1 MGAMAFYIVQHG
13 QSLTKDLDPEK
24 GLSTSGFE
32 TVEKIA
38 RIALHYGVTVA
49 RIQHSG
55 KKRARQTAELLAT
68 ILKPVHGLETVAGIK
83 PLDDVAAFA
92 SQVDYSANTMVV
104 GHLPFLERLTSFLI
118 TGQQHPIVFKLQ
130 NGGILCLDQI
140 ENSDPPAIR
149 WALMPQV
156 N

>member
-1 MGAMAFYIVQHG
+1 MAFYIVQHG

-24 GLSTSGFE
+24 GLSDHGIAV
-32 TVEKIA
+32 VEKIA
-38 RIALHYGVTVA
+38 RVAQRYGVNVA
-49 RIQHSG
+49 QIQHSG
-55 KKRARQTAELLAT
+55 KKRARQTAEHLAA
-68 ILKPVHGLETVAGIK
+68 ILKPVLGLQEIAGIK

-92 SQVDYSANTMVV
+92 SQVDYSADTMVV

-118 TGQQHPIVFKLQ
+118 TGQQSPIVFKLQ

-140 ENSDPPAIR
+140 DNSDSPAIR

-156 N
+156 TL

>member
-1 MGAMAFYIVQHG
+1 MAFYIVQHG

-24 GLSTSGFE
+24 GLSPQGIE
-32 TVEKIA
+32 VVE
-38 RIALHYGVTVA
+38 RIAGVAQHYGVKVA

-55 KKRARQTAELLAT
+55 KKRARQTAELLAS
-68 ILKPVHGLETVAGIK
+68 ILKPENGLQEIANIN
-83 PLDDVAAFA
+83 PLDDVTAFA
-92 SQVDYSANTMVV
+92 PQLDYSANTMVV

-118 TGQQHPIVFKLQ
+118 TGQQSPILFKLQ

-140 ENSDPPAIR
+140 ENSDSPAIK

-156 N
+156 K

>member
-1 MGAMAFYIVQHG
+1 MAFYIVQHG

-24 GLSTSGFE
+24 GLSPSGFE

-38 RIALHYGVTVA
+38 RVALHYGVTVA

-55 KKRARQTAELLAT
+55 KKRARQTAELLDE
-68 ILKPVHGLETVAGIK
+68 ILKPAHGFQEVTGIK

-118 TGQQHPIVFKLQ
+118 TGQQSPIVFKLQ

-140 ENSDPPAIR
+140 ENSDAPTIK
-149 WALMPQV
+149 WALMPLV

>member
-1 MGAMAFYIVQHG
+1 MAFYIVQHG

-24 GLSTSGFE
+24 GLSPHGTE

-38 RIALHYGVTVA
+38 RVAQHYGVTVA
-49 RIQHSG
+49 RIQYSG
-55 KKRARQTAELLAT
+55 KKRARQTAELLAE
-68 ILKPVHGLETVAGIK
+68 ILKPANGLEEVAGIK

-92 SQVDYSANTMVV
+92 SRVDYSAHTMLV

-118 TGQQHPIVFKLQ
+118 TGQQSPIVFKLQ

-140 ENSDPPAIR
+140 ENSDSPVIK

>member
-1 MGAMAFYIVQHG
+1 MAFFIVQHG

-24 GLSTSGFE
+24 GLSPQGAE
-32 TVEKIA
+32 EVK
-38 RIALHYGVTVA
+38 RIADVAQHYGVTVT
-49 RIQHSG
+49 RIHHSG
-55 KKRARQTAELLAT
+55 KKRARQTAELIAV
-68 ILKPVHGLETVAGIK
+68 ILEPLEGLQEVAGIK

-92 SQVDYSANTMVV
+92 PQVDYSANTMVV

-118 TGQQHPIVFKLQ
+118 TGQQSPILFKLQ

-140 ENSDPPAIR
+140 ENSDSPAIK

-156 N
+156 K

>member
-1 MGAMAFYIVQHG
+1 MAFYIVQHG

-24 GLSTSGFE
+24 GLSNQGIE

-38 RIALHYGVTVA
+38 RVAQQYGVKVN

-55 KKRARQTAELLAT
+55 KKRARQTAELLAA
-68 ILKPVHGLETVAGIK
+68 ILEPADGLQEITGIK

-92 SQVDYSANTMVV
+92 ARVDYSAHTMVV

-118 TGQQHPIVFKLQ
+118 TGQQSPVVFKLQ

-140 ENSDPPAIR
+140 ENSDSPAIK

-156 N
+156 Q

>member
-1 MGAMAFYIVQHG
+1 MAFYIVQHG
-13 QSLTKDLDPEK
+13 QSLAKDLDPEK
-24 GLSTSGFE
+24 GLSNQGIE

-38 RIALHYGVTVA
+38 RVAQQYGVKVD

-55 KKRARQTAELLAT
+55 KKRARQTAELLAA
-68 ILKPVHGLETVAGIK
+68 ILEPADGLQEITGIK

-92 SQVDYSANTMVV
+92 ARVDYSAHTMVV

-118 TGQQHPIVFKLQ
+118 TGQQSPVVFKLQ
-130 NGGILCLDQI
+130 NGGVLCLDQT
-140 ENSDPPAIR
+140 ENSDSPAIK

-156 N
+156 Q